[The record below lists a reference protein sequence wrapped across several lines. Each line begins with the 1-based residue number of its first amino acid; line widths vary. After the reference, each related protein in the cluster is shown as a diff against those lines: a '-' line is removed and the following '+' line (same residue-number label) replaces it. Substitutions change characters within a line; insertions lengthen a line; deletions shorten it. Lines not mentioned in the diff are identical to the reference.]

1 MIIGVGT
8 DLLEIER
15 IRRILNSS
23 AGDRF
28 LERVLTPPERE
39 LAAKRRGRLAEFLAG
54 RFAAKEALVKA
65 LGCGIGK
72 EVGFQDLSV
81 LPDAKGKPTA
91 QLAEA
96 AWLRIGLA
104 PDAVTLHVS
113 ITHSESMAMAY
124 AIAEQPHN

>member
-39 LAAKRRGRLAEFLAG
+39 LAVKRRGRLAEFLAG
-54 RFAAKEALVKA
+54 RFGAKEALVKA
-65 LGCGIGK
+65 LGRGIGK
-72 EVGFQDLSV
+72 EVGFQDLSRR
-81 LPDAKGKPTA
+81 AGCQGEA
-91 QLAEA
+91 HSALAEA
-96 AWLRIGLA
+96 AWQRIGLSPA
-104 PDAVTLHVS
+104 R
-113 ITHSESMAMAY
+113 
-124 AIAEQPHN
+124 